1 MPLPTDS
8 SNIVTGNAALRV
20 VKHRSSHVR
29 LDVSLP
35 PRTASSLDAL
45 ALQYECPRAV
55 VVRSLLR
62 WALANRD
69 WGTQGL
75 LWRDD

>member
-1 MPLPTDS
+1 MASIKT
-8 SNIVTGNAALRV
+8 RV
-20 VKHRSSHVR
+20 VSGNTSSVRVADHRSRYVR

-35 PRTASSLDAL
+35 PRTGAVIDSLASAYDCS
-45 ALQYECPRAV
+45 RAE

-69 WGTQGL
+69 WKTQGL